1 MDRLDVLQAAAATLQ
16 SLPLRVLGVQACFG
30 HAHPVTW
37 CWGLN
42 SSQVLKLL

>member
-16 SLPLRVLGVQACFG
+16 SLPLRVLGVQAC
-30 HAHPVTW
+30 
-37 CWGLN
+37 WGLN